1 MPTVPLRILFATP
14 DLFGRP
20 GGIARVSRLI
30 CKALSESANVERL
43 DIVALNDA
51 IDQTPDTYYLPAAK
65 HSYMPMGQNKVQFIK
80 QILRL
85 SSKEHNIYLSSH
97 VNLLWP
103 LWAIHCWYRCSVLV
117 PVVHGIDVWDRLPW
131 YRHLP
136 LINSSMILSV
146 SNLTKERMIQKN
158 DVASAKVHILHN
170 CIDPNFTVTENLN
183 VPANK
188 ANAEW
193 IQTPCLLT
201 VSRLTKDDR
210 YKGHTQVI
218 QALAHVRQQL
228 PTLTYYVVGEG
239 DLVPDLQQLCKQ
251 LGITSAVQFLGYV
264 DEATLRTLYARA
276 DLFVMPSKGEGF
288 GLVYLEAMA
297 YGLPVIAGNQDAA
310 GEVIQDQATGLL
322 VNPDDTTALADSIL
336 RLLTNPELR
345 RQMGEMGKKV
355 ATSKFSYTGFKE
367 SLLHCLQEA
376 LVS

>member
-1 MPTVPLRILFATP
+1 MELLRILFLTP
-14 DLFGRP
+14 DLFGLS

-51 IDQTPDTYYLPAAK
+51 TDQTPDTYYLPTAN
-65 HSYMPMGQNKVQFIK
+65 HSYMPMGKNKVQFIK

-103 LWAIHCWYRCSVLV
+103 LWPIHCWYRRSVLI
-117 PVVHGIDVWDRLPW
+117 PVVHGIDVWNRLPW
-131 YRHLP
+131 YRRYP

-146 SNLTKERMIQKN
+146 SNLTKERMIQTN
-158 DVASAKVHILHN
+158 GTVPEKVRILHN
-170 CIDPNFTVTENLN
+170 CLDPSFTVTTNLN
-183 VPANK
+183 APANK
-188 ANAEW
+188 TSTEW
-193 IQTPCLLT
+193 IQNPCILT

-210 YKGHTQVI
+210 YKGHIQVI
-218 QALAHVRQQL
+218 QALANVRQQL
-228 PTLTYYVVGEG
+228 PELTYYVVGEG

-251 LGITSAVQFLGYV
+251 LGVTSAVHFLGHV
-264 DEATLRTLYARA
+264 DETILRTLYARA

-288 GLVYLEAMA
+288 GLVYLEAIA
-297 YGLPVIAGNQDAA
+297 YGLPVIASNQDAA
-310 GEVIQDQATGLL
+310 GEVIQDQTTGLL
-322 VNPDDTTALADSIL
+322 VNPDDTKALADSIL

-345 RQMGEMGKKV
+345 RQMGKMGKKV

-367 SLLHCLQEA
+367 SLLHYMQEA